1 MDIKKDTIKSVKW
14 SAVGQYSNV
23 IIGFV
28 LGIILARLL
37 TPADFGT
44 IGMIEIFFALA
55 NILTD
60 SGFGAALIQ
69 KKDAD
74 EVDYSTVFFFNIVLS
89 LFCYTLLY
97 LCAPFIA
104 LFFKMEQL
112 VDIVR
117 VSALSLIIGAF
128 CNIQINL
135 LTKRINFKTPAI
147 INLST
152 QIVSGCIAIV
162 LAFMGYGVWTL
173 VYQSLIA
180 SLLKTIAFWTLSD
193 WRPKWIFSWASFR
206 GLFDFG
212 SKLLVSNLL
221 ASAYNNVTPLLI
233 GKYYTPQAL
242 GFYSKAKRL
251 VLLPSETFYGIM
263 GKVTFPILSKIQDD
277 DEQLIHVYSKF
288 IRICS
293 LPIFFVMMLMAAMA
307 KPLIIFLYTDKWL
320 ESVVYVQILCFM
332 TFRHVSQINLNLLL
346 VKGRS
351 DLNLKIEI
359 YKKIV
364 WLTLMLLSLP
374 FGVLYFCIASVLG
387 SQISLFIN
395 CYYTGRLF
403 GLTYRKQWADFF
415 PYFGL
420 AILSCLPTYILTFL
434 DLPNIVQIILGSSLS
449 FSIYFGLLW
458 IRKDDSLLELIRL
471 TPAKKWLKI
480 K

>member
-69 KKDAD
+69 KKEANAI
-74 EVDYSTVFFFNIVLS
+74 DYSTVFFFNIVLS
-89 LFCYTLLY
+89 IFCYILLY

-104 LFFKMEQL
+104 LFFNMEQL
-112 VDIVR
+112 VGIVR

-173 VYQSLIA
+173 VYQSLMA
-180 SLLKTIAFWTLSD
+180 SLLRTIALWTYSD
-193 WRPKWIFSWASFR
+193 WRPKWIFSWDSFR
-206 GLFDFG
+206 ELFRFG
-212 SKLLVSNLL
+212 GKLLVSRLL
-221 ASAYNNVTPLLI
+221 ASAYNNMVPLLI
-233 GKYYTPQAL
+233 GKFYTPQAL
-242 GFYSKAKRL
+242 GFYTKAKRL
-251 VLLPSETFYGIM
+251 VHMPNETFFGIIE
-263 GKVTFPILSKIQDD
+263 KVTFPILSRIQDN
-277 DEQLIHVYSKF
+277 DEQLIRVYSKY
-288 IRICS
+288 IRVFS
-293 LPIFFVMMLMAAMA
+293 VPIFFIMMLMAALA
-307 KPLIIFLYTDKWL
+307 KPIVLILYTDKWIQ
-320 ESVVYVQILCFM
+320 SVVYVQILCFVP
-332 TFRHVSQINLNLLL
+332 FGFISNINLNALL

-351 DLNLKIEI
+351 DLNLKIEV

-364 WLTLMLLSLP
+364 WIILMLVSLP
-374 FGVLYFCIASVLG
+374 FGVLYFCIATVIG

-395 CYYTGRLF
+395 CYYTGKLF
-403 GLTYRKQWADFF
+403 GLTYRKQCSDFL

-420 AILSCLPTYILTFL
+420 AILACLPTYILTFL
-434 DLPNIVQIILGSSLS
+434 DLPNIVHIILGSSLS

-458 IRKDDSLLELIRL
+458 IRKDDSLLELIQL